1 MVIVHT
7 ESDSKRTKRSALPKS
22 CDITETLYNYTI
34 AASKNYPCYITA
46 NISASLPKSG
56 QGVTIGTGSDD
67 GNYINAELKPGL
79 NYSVQLVASYYIEVS
94 ILTCKYYGN
103 IYLFENSNKLEKVS
117 FHSYLS
123 LKSF

>member
-94 ILTCKYYGN
+94 ILTSKYYGN
-103 IYLFENSNKLEKVS
+103 IHLFENSNKLEKVF
-117 FHSYLS
+117 FHFFLS